1 LVGWSDS
8 AKSGEGLV
16 GLTAGEAMKKLS
28 RVSMEAATYL
38 IVTVSKFD
46 LDQGWKNLGLKTF
59 LGF

>member
-1 LVGWSDS
+1 M
-8 AKSGEGLV
+8 